1 MRCYTWGKV
10 ARKSKIERT
19 EEKSCISVMRR
30 RGREGALV
38 TDKNPPV
45 K

>member
-1 MRCYTWGKV
+1 MLGGRWQENQKF
-10 ARKSKIERT
+10 ERT
-19 EEKSCISVMRR
+19 GEKSCISVMRR
-30 RGREGALV
+30 RRGEGALV